1 MARYRSLFGPG
12 YNLVPD
18 DPDLFLLHCYYYK
31 GIDTLFILFKRY
43 SNGEKVLWRVEEPL
57 VPVFIA
63 KNKPIRNL
71 ESMEIRLCDREL
83 VSYKNKSEEVK
94 DMLFESKTQIFKNKY
109 GQKVQRKIYP
119 DVPNRAEILHPSL
132 FLYDVSIEQIV
143 YMEYAMNHYAP
154 QDGLIYEKIKIPEIN
169 YAAFDIETTYWRE
182 KNLWTINTNTFVDDK
197 SMEAY
202 IDYVVDY
209 EHYKNQQYMTEH
221 IDEFIADVRKTY
233 HEMIDKCTLKGKTKD
248 KVQQVCRDF
257 IDNLKIIV
265 RPFKTESEL
274 IMETTKNMFTL
285 HKPDI
290 CMAYN
295 NTYDQGKFEER
306 RKALGLPPG
315 MFNERGIGYDDI
327 LPPYAADGNIDDNG
341 VFKGEVAIPKKRRVL
356 LNNISHTMVQD
367 LQTAYYSARQGSNY
381 SNYKLDSLSNMI
393 LGFGKYDYSHITND
407 ILKLAFNDFWFHSKY
422 ALIDSLNT
430 LLINRITDE
439 FGSKLV
445 YCFRSKC
452 PIEDTSQSNSTITRS
467 FHTDYYVMKDHVAGC
482 NINKV
487 LKSMSIEDVKKA
499 SKVIGVDFM
508 PNWEAIHGDVS
519 YGGGI
524 VSNPNLYKFDWKDF
538 QASNILNNEAHLTM
552 LRKLRNLVYLDF
564 KSHYPSTIITRNIS
578 KSTLY
583 GRISEI
589 QIKESG
595 NPLWTTDKT
604 WKDSALYKKHL
615 GEICL
620 SIANKDIVSYGA
632 QVCNLPTLDKIAEM
646 LIPYDSEP
654 LFHPDPVPAIPNV
667 PVPTKYRKL
676 TSILSKINQLVFSK
690 TDEEALNKD
699 NKMFMFTNGRCSYL
713 GSLITYNY
721 KGPNL
726 LEACEFN
733 DYDKNQW
740 FYGIVFKQEL
750 VSVNEKCNVP
760 KFDAYDM
767 GESEWQVV
775 PNQFLFD
782 YASLQY
788 FSRLFTIEYQGRGI
802 SMILGPKSLYF
813 PIDYF
818 LKVNSGTPLKGKNPV
833 LSNLLFR
840 CKTLEKTHI
849 CEFRFTLSLEDI
861 ESEITQQAQFI
872 NLADAQGDVDPEF
885 FSKLMEM
892 SEEDEDEDE
901 NDVEVDLE
909 DDVDVD

>member
-1 MARYRSLFGPG
+1 
-12 YNLVPD
+12 
-18 DPDLFLLHCYYYK
+18 
-31 GIDTLFILFKRY
+31 
-43 SNGEKVLWRVEEPL
+43 
-57 VPVFIA
+57 
-63 KNKPIRNL
+63 
-71 ESMEIRLCDREL
+71 
-83 VSYKNKSEEVK
+83 
-94 DMLFESKTQIFKNKY
+94 
-109 GQKVQRKIYP
+109 
-119 DVPNRAEILHPSL
+119 
-132 FLYDVSIEQIV
+132 
-143 YMEYAMNHYAP
+143 
-154 QDGLIYEKIKIPEIN
+154 
-169 YAAFDIETTYWRE
+169 
-182 KNLWTINTNTFVDDK
+182 
-197 SMEAY
+197 
-202 IDYVVDY
+202 
-209 EHYKNQQYMTEH
+209 
-221 IDEFIADVRKTY
+221 
-233 HEMIDKCTLKGKTKD
+233 
-248 KVQQVCRDF
+248 
-257 IDNLKIIV
+257 
-265 RPFKTESEL
+265 
-274 IMETTKNMFTL
+274 
-285 HKPDI
+285 
-290 CMAYN
+290 
-295 NTYDQGKFEER
+295 
-306 RKALGLPPG
+306 
-315 MFNERGIGYDDI
+315 
-327 LPPYAADGNIDDNG
+327 
-341 VFKGEVAIPKKRRVL
+341 
-356 LNNISHTMVQD
+356 
-367 LQTAYYSARQGSNY
+367 
-381 SNYKLDSLSNMI
+381 
-393 LGFGKYDYSHITND
+393 
-407 ILKLAFNDFWFHSKY
+407 
-422 ALIDSLNT
+422 
-430 LLINRITDE
+430 
-439 FGSKLV
+439 
-445 YCFRSKC
+445 
-452 PIEDTSQSNSTITRS
+452 
-467 FHTDYYVMKDHVAGC
+467 
-482 NINKV
+482 
-487 LKSMSIEDVKKA
+487 
-499 SKVIGVDFM
+499 
-508 PNWEAIHGDVS
+508 
-519 YGGGI
+519 
-524 VSNPNLYKFDWKDF
+524 
-538 QASNILNNEAHLTM
+538 M

-721 KGPNL
+721 KGLNL

-861 ESEITQQAQFI
+861 ELEITQQAQFI

-901 NDVEVDLE
+901 DDIEVDLE